1 MPFLIPIWRSF
12 VALPLNNEAVTASV
26 CCNYSFETLE
36 IACCSPGM
44 ANFALT
50 EQRQSDV
57 WRWAICSTRGLI
69 LLAGCEATQTGAKNA
84 AEKALQLEEAA
95 T

>member
-36 IACCSPGM
+36 IACCNPGTSS
-44 ANFALT
+44 FALT
-50 EQRQSDV
+50 EQRQTDM
-57 WRWAICSTRGLI
+57 WRWAICSSNGLI
-69 LLAGCEATQTGAKNA
+69 LLAGCEPTQTGAKRA
-84 AEKALQLEEAA
+84 AEEALQMEESAS
-95 T
+95 

>member
-1 MPFLIPIWRSF
+1 MSHVVPIWRSF
-12 VALPLNNEAVTASV
+12 VALPSSNEALTASV

-36 IACCSPGM
+36 IACCHPGM

-50 EQRQSDV
+50 EQRQSDM

-69 LLAGCEATQTGAKNA
+69 LLAGCEATQLGAKYA
-84 AEKALQLEEAA
+84 AEEALQMEESAF
-95 T
+95 